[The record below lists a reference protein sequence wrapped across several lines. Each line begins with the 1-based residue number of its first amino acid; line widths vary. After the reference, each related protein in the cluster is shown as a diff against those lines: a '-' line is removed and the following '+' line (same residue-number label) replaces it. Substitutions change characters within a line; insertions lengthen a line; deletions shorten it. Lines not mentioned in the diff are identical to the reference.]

1 VREVC
6 EFIWYMSSIK
16 GTSTVIYLF
25 TVSTQG
31 VQNVIGLVV
40 VVVHMYVCMYVCVY
54 ILHSYMYMYVCM
66 YVCVHPVVQ
75 NKTG

>member
-1 VREVC
+1 MREVC

-31 VQNVIGLVV
+31 VQNVVVV
-40 VVVHMYVCMYVCVY
+40 VVVHMYV
-54 ILHSYMYMYVCM
+54 
-66 YVCVHPVVQ
+66 VCVHPVVQ